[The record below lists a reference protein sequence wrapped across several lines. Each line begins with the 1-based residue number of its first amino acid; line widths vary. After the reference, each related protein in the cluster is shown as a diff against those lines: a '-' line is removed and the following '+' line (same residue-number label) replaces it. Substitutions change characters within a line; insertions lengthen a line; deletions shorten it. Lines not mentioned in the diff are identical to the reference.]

1 MPAYFKLCRY
11 LFTRYRIAIWLA
23 AGALAVLD
31 LLSILLLAG
40 NADYAYATYDAVLE
54 DAQWMR
60 FFLLTLL
67 LLCCHLWFRVL
78 QDTYLLSRPIYTLM
92 TLPCPFWVL
101 PLVWATLFLSAVC
114 LLSAVQL
121 ALTGMLYPLFQLL
134 SQTAVSRYVSVLAQQ
149 LHMPP
154 EHLNFPVP
162 GVRKG
167 LYYAVLNSRFLRI
180 LLPLSPTEWP
190 LWLARLLF
198 PSASATALLCSRRIF
213 AVLSVTLCSG
223 ICLLVISVSLPL
235 GVLSRA
241 GIALIAEAVL
251 FAQAF
256 HSIHRRRNL
265 P

>member
-11 LFTRYRIAIWLA
+11 LFARYRTALWLA

-40 NADYAYATYDAVLE
+40 NADHAYATYDAVLE

-60 FFLLTLL
+60 FFLLILL

-78 QDTYLLSRPIYTLM
+78 QDSYLISRPIYTLM

-101 PLVWATLFLSAVC
+101 PLAWATLFLSAVC
-114 LLSAVQL
+114 LLSTVQL
-121 ALTGMLYPLFQLL
+121 ALTGILYPLFQLL
-134 SQTAVSRYVSVLAQQ
+134 SHTAVSRYVSVLAQQ

-154 EHLNFPVP
+154 ENLNLPAP

-167 LYYAVLNSRFLRI
+167 LYYAVLNSRFLRM

-213 AVLSVTLCSG
+213 AAFSVTLCSG

-235 GVLSRA
+235 GALSRA

-256 HSIHRRRNL
+256 HSIYRRRNL